1 MQLKSH
7 ETVQLDSNLWPMES
21 TLWNMNYEGE
31 KFSEKYPN
39 PRLKCVSQKPYT
51 CLGDSMWQGP
61 KKLSSRATWADW
73 THWNKTVIPRKKM
86 VGFIPPSW
94 PIYTYIGHSILWV
107 FWEDGEKR
115 KKEKKRKSDKNKIDL
130 ISILFRR
137 LCYIWFFV

>member
-1 MQLKSH
+1 M
-7 ETVQLDSNLWPMES
+7 
-21 TLWNMNYEGE
+21 
-31 KFSEKYPN
+31 
-39 PRLKCVSQKPYT
+39 KCDSQKPYT

-73 THWNKTVIPRKKM
+73 THWNKTVFPRKKM

-115 KKEKKRKSDKNKIDL
+115 KKEKKRKSGKNKIDL
-130 ISILFRR
+130 SSILFGRFMLR
-137 LCYIWFFV
+137 LILCLFKNWKIITFIIAFLQNVLKKENLISKILSAYPTW